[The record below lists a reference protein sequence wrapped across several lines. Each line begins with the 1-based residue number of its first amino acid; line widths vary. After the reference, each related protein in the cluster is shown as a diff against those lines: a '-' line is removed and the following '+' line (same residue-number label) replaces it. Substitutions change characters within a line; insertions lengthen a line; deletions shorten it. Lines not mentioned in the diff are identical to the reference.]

1 MEETIKIHCENT
13 GSELHVKPGTTLSEV
28 LSMLALK
35 SKSETPFLAAY
46 VNNRLKELYY
56 QIFNPVSLRFVD
68 ITHFEGMR
76 VYQRTLFFVM
86 QKAVRDLFPG
96 QRLHI
101 KHSVAKGFYCE
112 IEGMEEVSLD
122 QIKAIE
128 NRMHELVAQDI
139 PIIRQKLLSEE
150 AIQLYTK
157 LGMPD
162 KIALL
167 ETRPHLYVTL
177 YMMADLAGYF
187 YGSLAP
193 SSAYVPLFGLHKYYK
208 GIHLSVPCRTHPSE
222 LEHMVPQ
229 RKMFDVFNEYT
240 RWVDVLGVATI
251 GALNARILGG
261 GGGDLI
267 KIAEAFH
274 EKKLANIAD
283 QIAEA
288 NETGGGRIVLIS
300 GPSSSGKTTFAKRL
314 SIQLRI
320 LGMDLAG

>member
-157 LGMPD
+157 
-162 KIALL
+162 
-167 ETRPHLYVTL
+167 
-177 YMMADLAGYF
+177 
-187 YGSLAP
+187 
-193 SSAYVPLFGLHKYYK
+193 
-208 GIHLSVPCRTHPSE
+208 
-222 LEHMVPQ
+222 
-229 RKMFDVFNEYT
+229 
-240 RWVDVLGVATI
+240 
-251 GALNARILGG
+251 
-261 GGGDLI
+261 
-267 KIAEAFH
+267 
-274 EKKLANIAD
+274 
-283 QIAEA
+283 
-288 NETGGGRIVLIS
+288 
-300 GPSSSGKTTFAKRL
+300 
-314 SIQLRI
+314 
-320 LGMDLAG
+320 

>member
-1 MEETIKIHCENT
+1 MEETIKIHCKNT

-122 QIKAIE
+122 QIKAIFRLFVKNCFRKRRFSCTPSWE
-128 NRMHELVAQDI
+128 CR
-139 PIIRQKLLSEE
+139 IRLRCL
-150 AIQLYTK
+150 
-157 LGMPD
+157 
-162 KIALL
+162 
-167 ETRPHLYVTL
+167 RPV
-177 YMMADLAGYF
+177 
-187 YGSLAP
+187 
-193 SSAYVPLFGLHKYYK
+193 
-208 GIHLSVPCRTHPSE
+208 
-222 LEHMVPQ
+222 
-229 RKMFDVFNEYT
+229 
-240 RWVDVLGVATI
+240 
-251 GALNARILGG
+251 RISMLPF
-261 GGGDLI
+261 I
-267 KIAEAFH
+267 
-274 EKKLANIAD
+274 
-283 QIAEA
+283 
-288 NETGGGRIVLIS
+288 
-300 GPSSSGKTTFAKRL
+300 
-314 SIQLRI
+314 
-320 LGMDLAG
+320 